1 MSVAISSHYHNEM
14 ARPTIAERRH
24 LVKILPTSTVPT
36 QGNPVPAG
44 SVIEFLNLPSSTAA
58 AGSFISVKESYMELT
73 VRCIN
78 AANNTPAALPRQGA
92 ASLFER
98 IQVHS
103 SGMVVEDSLHHNQLI
118 SLLSDMTNM
127 DQFKAGVPAL
137 LEGLGSDAG
146 PAPR

>member
-1 MSVAISSHYHNEM
+1 MVG
-14 ARPTIAERRH
+14 
-24 LVKILPTSTVPT
+24 VLPR
-36 QGNPVPAG
+36 G
-44 SVIEFLNLPSSTAA
+44 
-58 AGSFISVKESYMELT
+58 T

-78 AANNTPAALPRQGA
+78 AADNTPAALPRQGA

-118 SLLSDMTNM
+118 SLLSDMTNG
-127 DQFKAGVPAL
+127 DTQKRGVPAH

-146 PAPR
+146 AADDIYEKGARFAARAGQATAET